1 MKKRAGKLWVWMF
14 LLLFSVNVA
23 VFASQINVYAAQKGD
38 VYDDA
43 GLLTEQEI
51 DALNEKIT
59 ALKENT
65 GWNIYAVTTEDAG
78 GKSAMAYADDFF
90 DSHSTE
96 KEDGVAVLIDMDN
109 REIYLSTCG
118 EAIRYLTDE
127 RLDYIL
133 DDAYEEI
140 SAGNYAD
147 CLGAMIDG
155 VAYYYDGSKSENQYN
170 YDGETAGIPADQYNY
185 DEETGEI
192 SVYRSITLWEAL
204 IAVAIAAG
212 TFAVVF
218 GGIVGKYRLKFGNY
232 EYEFRRFS
240 RVNLE
245 NSRDALVNSTITHRR
260 IPQNTGGGGG
270 SSHHSSSGRST
281 THSSSSGRS
290 HGGSG
295 RKF

>member
-1 MKKRAGKLWVWMF
+1 MKKRIGQLLLWM
-14 LLLFSVNVA
+14 LLLFFSVQIPVLA
-23 VFASQINVYAAQKGD
+23 LQTKVFAMQKGD

-43 GLLTEQEI
+43 ELLTEQEI
-51 DALNEKIT
+51 DALNEKIA
-59 ALKENT
+59 ALKETT

-78 GKSAMAYADDFF
+78 GKSAAAYADDFF
-90 DSHSTE
+90 DSHSPE
-96 KEDGVAVLIDMDN
+96 QEDGVAALIDMDN

-140 SAGNYAD
+140 SAGYYAD
-147 CLGAMIDG
+147 CLSAMIDG
-155 VAYYYDGSKSENQYN
+155 VSQYYDR
-170 YDGETAGIPADQYNY
+170 GIPGNQYNY
-185 DEETGEI
+185 DEETGKI
-192 SVYRSITLWEAL
+192 SVYHSITLWEAV
-204 IAVAIAAG
+204 IAIVIAAG

-240 RVNLE
+240 RMNLE
-245 NSRDALVNSTITHRR
+245 NNRDVLVNSTVTHRR
-260 IPQNTGGGGG
+260 IPKNTGGGG

-281 THSSSSGRS
+281 THHSSSGRS

>member
-1 MKKRAGKLWVWMF
+1 MKKRIGQLLLWM
-14 LLLFSVNVA
+14 LLLFFSVQIPVLA
-23 VFASQINVYAAQKGD
+23 LQTKVFAMQKGD

-43 GLLTEQEI
+43 ELLTEQEI
-51 DALNEKIT
+51 DALNEKIA
-59 ALKENT
+59 ALKETT
-65 GWNIYAVTTEDAG
+65 GWNIYAVTTEDAV
-78 GKSAMAYADDFF
+78 GKSAVAYADDFF
-90 DSHSTE
+90 DSHSPE
-96 KEDGVAVLIDMDN
+96 QEDGVAALIDMDN

-140 SAGNYAD
+140 SAGYYAD
-147 CLGAMIDG
+147 CLSAMIDG
-155 VAYYYDGSKSENQYN
+155 VSQYYDR
-170 YDGETAGIPADQYNY
+170 GIPGNQYNY
-185 DEETGEI
+185 DEETGNI
-192 SVYRSITLWEAL
+192 SVYRSITLWEAV
-204 IAVAIAAG
+204 IAIVIAAG

-240 RVNLE
+240 RMNLE
-245 NSRDALVNSTITHRR
+245 NNRDVLVNSTVTHRR
-260 IPQNTGGGGG
+260 IPKNTGGGGN
-270 SSHHSSSGRST
+270 SHRSSSGRST
-281 THSSSSGRS
+281 THHSSSGRS

>member
-1 MKKRAGKLWVWMF
+1 MKKRIGQLLLWM
-14 LLLFSVNVA
+14 LLLFFSVQIPVLA
-23 VFASQINVYAAQKGD
+23 LQTKVFAMQKGD

-43 GLLTEQEI
+43 ELLTEQEI
-51 DALNEKIT
+51 DALNEKIA
-59 ALKENT
+59 ALKETT
-65 GWNIYAVTTEDAG
+65 GWNIYAVTTEDAV
-78 GKSAMAYADDFF
+78 GKSAAAYADDFF
-90 DSHSTE
+90 DSHSPE
-96 KEDGVAVLIDMDN
+96 QEDGVAALIDMDN

-140 SAGNYAD
+140 SAGYYAD
-147 CLGAMIDG
+147 CLSAMIDG
-155 VAYYYDGSKSENQYN
+155 VSQYYDR
-170 YDGETAGIPADQYNY
+170 GIPENQYNY
-185 DEETGEI
+185 DEETGKI
-192 SVYRSITLWEAL
+192 SVYHSITLWEAV
-204 IAVAIAAG
+204 IAIVIAAG

-240 RVNLE
+240 RMNLE
-245 NSRDALVNSTITHRR
+245 NNRDVLVNSTVTHRR
-260 IPQNTGGGGG
+260 IPKNTGGGG

-281 THSSSSGRS
+281 THHSSSGRS